1 MTRRGTRR
9 RLLGW
14 VVLPLLA
21 GSVAAGAFA
30 ATLTLAPVE
39 IEPLETP
46 AAPVAAEPRVVE
58 SRLAHPGTLTVTI
71 ERGPQMTVTG
81 PQGLVTAVAATVG
94 SSLENGDLVARIGN
108 TWSVAML
115 SEAPQWRSLST
126 GAVGPDVESLQL
138 FLRAVV
144 APDLE
149 ATGKYG
155 RKTRNAVRELERLV
169 GVPKPTGVSEPR
181 FYAWTAATEFE
192 VGSLA
197 VAVGTPL
204 SGDGLVLAEARPL
217 VTAQQIDVSA
227 VPVPDGDYIMRLESG
242 ETLDLEHDP
251 ELRASPAAL
260 ARLPEVA
267 EALKGLTSGAAA
279 KVELPGSVQLRAPME
294 VVEAPPSAVSQG
306 RDGSM
311 CVWVEDGE
319 GWEAVGVD
327 VVAIAPNGVPQLRPL
342 ESGPRRVLVN
352 PARFL
357 EDPRCP

>member
-1 MTRRGTRR
+1 M
-9 RLLGW
+9 
-14 VVLPLLA
+14 PLLA

-30 ATLTLAPVE
+30 ATLTFAPVE

-58 SRLAHPGTLTVTI
+58 SRLAHPGTLTVAI

-81 PQGLVTAVAATVG
+81 AQGLVTAVAATVG
-94 SSLENGDLVARIGN
+94 SSLGNGDLVARIGN

-126 GAVGPDVESLQL
+126 GAVGSDVESLQR

-149 ATGKYG
+149 ATGEYG
-155 RKTRNAVRELERLV
+155 RETRDAVKELESLV

-192 VGSLA
+192 VGSMA
-197 VAVGTPL
+197 VAVGAPL

-217 VTAQQIDVSA
+217 VTGQQIDVSA
-227 VPVPDGDYIMRLESG
+227 VPVPGGDYIMRLENG
-242 ETLDLEHDP
+242 ETLDLEYDS
-251 ELRASPAAL
+251 EFRASPAAL

-267 EALKGLTSGAAA
+267 ETLQGLSPGAATD
-279 KVELPGSVQLRAPME
+279 VQLPGSVQLRAPME
-294 VVEAPPSAVSQG
+294 VVEVPPSAVSQG
-306 RDGSM
+306 RNGST
-311 CVWVEDGE
+311 CVWVEDGD
-319 GWEAVGVD
+319 GWTAVAAD

-342 ESGPRRVLVN
+342 ESGRQRVLIN
-352 PARFL
+352 PVRFL

>member
-14 VVLPLLA
+14 IVLPLLA
-21 GSVAAGAFA
+21 GSVAVGAFA

-58 SRLAHPGTLTVTI
+58 SRLSRPGNLTVTV

-81 PQGLVTAVAATVG
+81 AQGLVTAVAARVG
-94 SSLENGDLVARIGN
+94 ASLENGDLVARIGN

-115 SEAPQWRSLST
+115 GEAPQWRRLST

-138 FLRAVV
+138 YLRAVV
-144 APDLE
+144 APDLPVS
-149 ATGKYG
+149 GKYG
-155 RKTRNAVRELERLV
+155 RETRDAVKELERLV
-169 GVPKPTGVSEPR
+169 GVPKPTGASEPR

-192 VGSLA
+192 VASMA
-197 VAVGTPL
+197 VAVGAPL

-217 VTAQQIDVSA
+217 ITAQQIDVGA
-227 VPVPDGDYIMRLESG
+227 VPVAGGDYIMRLENS
-242 ETLDLEHDP
+242 ETLDLEHDS

-260 ARLPEVA
+260 ARLPEVT
-267 EALKGLTSGAAA
+267 EALKGLSPGAAA
-279 KVELPGSVQLRAPME
+279 EVRLPGSVQLRAPME

-306 RDGSM
+306 RDGST
-311 CVWVEDGE
+311 CVWVETDDG
-319 GWEAVGVD
+319 WAAVSVD
-327 VVAIAPNGVPQLRPL
+327 VVAIAPNGVPQLRRL
-342 ESGPRRVLVN
+342 ESGSNRVLIN